1 MKAPENG
8 KRLLAGH
15 CITQSMSGK
24 GNCMDNGTMEHF
36 FGRLKIEMYYG
47 K

>member
-24 GNCMDNGTMEHF
+24 GSCMDNGTMEHF
-36 FGRLKIEMYYG
+36 FCRLKIEMYYG